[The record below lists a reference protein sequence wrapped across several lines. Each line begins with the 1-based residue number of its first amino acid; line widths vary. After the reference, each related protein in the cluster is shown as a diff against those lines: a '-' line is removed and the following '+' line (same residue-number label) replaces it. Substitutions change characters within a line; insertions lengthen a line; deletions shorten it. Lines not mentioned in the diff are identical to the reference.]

1 MFWGV
6 AEDRNPAAATPLR
19 TMTLVAIPLAS
30 FRASPAARAGVAR
43 TAAPLARCAI
53 HRSAWKRPSQKSI
66 ASTAGLLASAAT
78 TARGA
83 LTHPHEVPAY
93 QPQGPVEG

>member
-6 AEDRNPAAATPLR
+6 AEDRNPVAATPLR

-30 FRASPAARAGVAR
+30 FRASPAARADVAR

-53 HRSAWKRPSQKSI
+53 HRSAWKGNSPKFACSI
-66 ASTAGLLASAAT
+66 PHSLGPLGRETELPTVRRIEVDT
-78 TARGA
+78 TCC
-83 LTHPHEVPAY
+83 
-93 QPQGPVEG
+93 GPE